1 MNAPLP
7 RDLAWL
13 HDSDAE
19 PVWPGRL
26 WSLWKMLEFNAV
38 PFYQASITMAYMKS
52 NLKRKESEFRK
63 TLADGSVEITLI
75 SDCQFIIFLES
86 KTKELIASLDVL
98 DAKMTLMVAKRLLD
112 HLREGSVA
120 YSDVVEFIDEIEGR
134 LKDELSLAKLL
145 VVESDRQNY
154 YRPHSPIF
162 GVEFDGAI

>member
-1 MNAPLP
+1 
-7 RDLAWL
+7 
-13 HDSDAE
+13 
-19 PVWPGRL
+19 
-26 WSLWKMLEFNAV
+26 MLEFNAV